1 MLERFQENYKG
12 QAEFDITYAVQG
24 ETNCKDALIGDL
36 EGGADVFTF
45 ADDQLNTLVAAG
57 ALEPVQNADAIRA
70 ENLEGAVEAATV
82 NNTLYAY
89 PLTAD
94 NGYFLYYNKQY
105 FSDEDVQTMDGLLKV
120 AAEHGKKVTM
130 DWSSGWYVY
139 ALFGNTGLTVGL
151 EDNGITNF
159 CTWNAVDGAV
169 KGIDVAEAML
179 AIAQQPS
186 FLSTDDSGF
195 MAGVQDGSVIA
206 GVSGVWNAI
215 AVEQAW
221 GENYAAAKLP
231 TYTCAGRQIQMASF
245 SGYKLVGVN
254 AYSQEYLWASRLAE
268 WITSEENQSLRFA
281 MRGQGPSNT
290 RAVASASV
298 QHSPAIA
305 ALLEQSE
312 YASLQRIGGKFWEP
326 VQRFS
331 ENMAAGNRTGQAL
344 QEQLDNM
351 VEGITAQ

>member
-1 MLERFQENYKG
+1 M
-12 QAEFDITYAVQG
+12 
-24 ETNCKDALIGDL
+24 
-36 EGGADVFTF
+36 
-45 ADDQLNTLVAAG
+45 
-57 ALEPVQNADAIRA
+57 
-70 ENLEGAVEAATV
+70 
-82 NNTLYAY
+82 
-89 PLTAD
+89 
-94 NGYFLYYNKQY
+94 
-105 FSDEDVQTMDGLLKV
+105 

-221 GENYAAAKLP
+221 GEKL
-231 TYTCAGRQIQMASF
+231 C
-245 SGYKLVGVN
+245 
-254 AYSQEYLWASRLAE
+254 
-268 WITSEENQSLRFA
+268 
-281 MRGQGPSNT
+281 
-290 RAVASASV
+290 
-298 QHSPAIA
+298 
-305 ALLEQSE
+305 
-312 YASLQRIGGKFWEP
+312 GGKTSNIYLC
-326 VQRFS
+326 RKTDT
-331 ENMAAGNRTGQAL
+331 N
-344 QEQLDNM
+344 
-351 VEGITAQ
+351 GIFFRI

>member
-1 MLERFQENYKG
+1 MEILRKKRMLLCVAAVCTVLCGCGANGEYTEKSANAAIDSKAVQSSNLNKSASGKVSLVVWGAEEDKELYAQMLERVQENYKG

-221 GENYAAAKLP
+221 GDNYAAAKLP

-254 AYSQEYLWASRLAE
+254 AYSQEY
-268 WITSEENQSLRFA
+268 
-281 MRGQGPSNT
+281 
-290 RAVASASV
+290 
-298 QHSPAIA
+298 
-305 ALLEQSE
+305 
-312 YASLQRIGGKFWEP
+312 
-326 VQRFS
+326 
-331 ENMAAGNRTGQAL
+331 
-344 QEQLDNM
+344 
-351 VEGITAQ
+351 